1 MRNLNRGM
9 QDEIGRRDHDML
21 RFEGGK
27 GDRRSI
33 GRIII

>member
-1 MRNLNRGM
+1 MRNLKRGM
-9 QDEIGRRDHDML
+9 QDEIGRRDRDML

-27 GDRRSI
+27 VDRRSI